1 MFKNEFPRWSALGW
15 IAAARLSSAH
25 IEKIRALFRKNR
37 RGRENGRLRSRTH
50 DDNRQVEGKFNLLY
64 LVCEYREGADKSKI
78 RTFGLS
84 ANAMIVGRVRIRQ
97 VTKV

>member
-15 IAAARLSSAH
+15 IAAAWLGSD

-37 RGRENGRLRSRTH
+37 RGRENGRLRIRTH

-64 LVCEYREGADKSKI
+64 LVCEYREGADKRKI
-78 RTFGLS
+78 GTVGLV
-84 ANAMIVGRVRIRQ
+84 AQRMMVGRVRIRQ